1 MKVLN
6 FGSLNIDYVYHVAHF
21 MKPGETQASQRM
33 EVFCG
38 GKGLNQSIALSRRGA
53 QVWHAGAVG
62 KPDGEQLL
70 TILKESGVNTDHVK
84 TVNGN
89 SGHAI
94 IQKDPSGQNSIL
106 LYGGAN
112 QEIESTDV
120 EKVMALFDK
129 GDFLILQNEIACMA
143 EIMEAAHQKGLTIV
157 FNPSPMNSA
166 VKAYPLHYVDY
177 FLLNEVE
184 AGDMCGLSTENGEAL
199 IEKMAEMF
207 PRSHCV
213 LTLGDKG
220 ALYRHGDTV
229 LRQGIYPTEVV
240 DTTAAG
246 DTFTGFFIGS
256 ILCGDSVEKAL
267 QIASKAS
274 AIAVSRAGAGP
285 SIPHMKEVLTR

>member
-21 MKPGETQASQRM
+21 MKPGETQASQKM

-53 QVWHAGAVG
+53 EVWHAGAVG

-70 TILKESGVNTDHVK
+70 IILKEAGVNTDLVK
-84 TVNGN
+84 TVKGN

-112 QEIESTDV
+112 QEIESSDV
-120 EKVMALFDK
+120 EKVMALFNK

-143 EIMEAAHQKGLTIV
+143 EIMEAAHQKGLVIV

-184 AGDMCGLSTENGEAL
+184 AGDMCGLSVENGEVL

-207 PRSHCV
+207 PESHCV

-285 SIPHMKEVLTR
+285 SIPQMEEVLTR

>member
-21 MKPGETQASQRM
+21 MTPGETQASQKM

-53 QVWHAGAVG
+53 EVWHAGAVG
-62 KPDGEQLL
+62 EPDGERLL
-70 TILKESGVNTDHVK
+70 AILKESGVNTDLVK
-84 TVNGN
+84 TVSGN

-112 QEIESTDV
+112 QEIDLADV
-120 EKVMALFDK
+120 EKVMALFGK
-129 GDFLILQNEIACMA
+129 GDFLILQNEISCMA
-143 EIMEAAHQKGLTIV
+143 EIMEAAHKKGLTIV
-157 FNPSPMNSA
+157 FNPSPMDPA
-166 VKAYPLHYVDY
+166 LKAYPLEYVDY
-177 FLLNEVE
+177 FILNEVE
-184 AGDMCGLSTENGEAL
+184 ASDMCGLSTENGEAL
-199 IEKMAEMF
+199 IEKMAAMF
-207 PRSHCV
+207 PQAHIV

-220 ALYRHGDTV
+220 VLYRHGDTV
-229 LRQGIYPTEVV
+229 LCQGIYPTEVV

-256 ILCGDSVEKAL
+256 ILCGDSVEDAL
-267 QIASKAS
+267 GIASKAA

-285 SIPHMKEVLTR
+285 SIPRMEEVLDK